1 MAPFKEH
8 FVRDNFWGLS
18 LTLIGVMCLA
28 LTVILNYN
36 HRRYS
41 AFALADGGLD
51 GQDINVLEQQNKA
64 YERIAQS
71 VTPGVVN
78 IRTTQVMKVQQSPFM
93 MDPFFRQFFGDM
105 FGGRG
110 GVPREERE
118 HALGSGVIVSPDG
131 YIVTNNHV
139 IAHASDIEIL
149 LNDKRTF
156 KAKVVGADPMSD
168 VAVVKIDGHDLPTV
182 PMGDSGALHVGDIV
196 MAFGNPFGLN
206 FTVTR
211 GAVSALGRSSL
222 EFGGPRTIE
231 NFIQT
236 DAAINPGNSGG
247 ALVNVHGQVIGIN
260 TAILSGSSGP
270 GGEGGFIGIGFAIP
284 SNNVKHV
291 MQDLIK
297 TGKVSRGYLGATV
310 SILTPE
316 LQKQFQVPDSS
327 GALVQDVQ
335 PDGPAEKAGIKAG
348 DVVRTLNGAKVADSG
363 QLTSMVAETN
373 PGTAVTL
380 GVLRD
385 GKTMD
390 IKVTLGERPANLG
403 LTAQG
408 GTGQAAGGTL
418 SGLQVQNLTPQIR
431 QQLGLPPN
439 AHGVVISDI
448 EQNSA
453 VAGAGLQQG
462 DVIES
467 INRQPVNNV
476 ADFRR
481 LASAAKGDTL
491 LRVNRQGSS
500 SFVVISPNSGGN
512 NQGDGDGGGGD
523 DSPQ

>member
-1 MAPFKEH
+1 MARFRER

-36 HRRYS
+36 HRGYS
-41 AFALADGGLD
+41 AFVLAGGGLD

-64 YERIAQS
+64 YERIAES
-71 VTPGVVN
+71 VTPGIVN

-139 IAHASDIEIL
+139 IAHATDIEVL

-168 VAVVKIDGHDLPTV
+168 VAVVKIEGHDLPTV
-182 PMGDSGALHVGDIV
+182 PMGDSAALHVGDIV

-211 GAVSALGRSSL
+211 GAVSALGRSGL
-222 EFGGPRTIE
+222 QIGGPRTLE

-310 SILTPE
+310 GVITPE
-316 LQKQFQVPDSS
+316 LAKQFQVPDSN
-327 GALVQDVQ
+327 GALVNDVA
-335 PDGPAEKAGIKAG
+335 PEGPAEKAGIKAG
-348 DVVRTLNGAKVADSG
+348 DVIRTLNGSKVSDFEQLTNMVAD
-363 QLTSMVAETN
+363 TN
-373 PGTAVTL
+373 PGTGITL
-380 GVLRD
+380 EVLRD
-385 GKTMD
+385 GKMMT

-403 LTAQG
+403 LTAEG
-408 GTGQAAGGTL
+408 GAGQASGGTL
-418 SGLQVQNLTPQIR
+418 NGVQVQNITPSIR
-431 QQLGLPPN
+431 QQLGLSAN
-439 AHGVVISDI
+439 THGVVISDVDA
-448 EQNSA
+448 NSPA
-453 VAGAGLQQG
+453 AGVGLQQG

-476 ADFRR
+476 GDFRR
-481 LASAAKGDTL
+481 LADASKGDTL
-491 LRVNRQGSS
+491 LRVNRQGVSR
-500 SFVVISPNSGGN
+500 FIVISPSAGGSN
-512 NQGDGDGGGGD
+512 EGDGGGGGD